1 MKKNTSYRDQ
11 LVELSKLYKVDEVK
25 NYIKSKK
32 NLTVSQIELIL
43 LKNKIR
49 LPEQGYNKKKI
60 ALIKFKEQVIT
71 NIVLTACLLVFVI
84 SLISVRPYIKTVTNE
99 MKFTYVAKEYKSNFK
114 SNKFPKNL
122 DTQNDDNKQLEHAVS
137 LDTQITLNLF
147 ENLKYDLKKIRQG
160 QPVKPIYLSQL
171 PKDLSQL
178 TSAKKKKDTFI
189 KIVMPLILDENNKI
203 LENRKKLF
211 KILSKSTNSM
221 GEKRWLKRR
230 FKEYGIK
237 KGDIT
242 ELKVRMDIIPPSIAI
257 AQAAIESG
265 WGTSRFA
272 LEGNAMFGQWT
283 WSKNGI
289 EPTEKSKN
297 QGHKILKFSMLRLS
311 VKAYKNNL
319 NTHHGYKEFREKRA
333 ELRKN
338 NKKISGLKLVNYL
351 HNYAATGK
359 EYTKSLKR
367 TIDQNRLTDF
377 DDAAL
382 MNSGKSLPARES
394 LIL

>member
-1 MKKNTSYRDQ
+1 MKKNISYRDQ
-11 LVELSKLYKVDEVK
+11 LIELSKLYKIDEVK
-25 NYIKSKK
+25 NYIRSKK

-43 LKNKIR
+43 LKSKIR
-49 LPEQGYNKKKI
+49 LPEQSYNKKRI
-60 ALIKFKEQVIT
+60 AEIKFKEQVIT
-71 NIVLTACLLVFVI
+71 NMVLTACLLVFII

-99 MKFTYVAKEYKSNFK
+99 MKFTYVAKEYKSNFE
-114 SNKFPKNL
+114 SNKFPKDLN
-122 DTQNDDNKQLEHAVS
+122 TQDDNKKLENHAVS

-171 PKDLSQL
+171 PKDLNRL
-178 TSAKKKKDTFI
+178 KNVKKKKNTFI
-189 KIVMPLILDENNKI
+189 KIIMPLILDENNKI
-203 LENRKKLF
+203 LENRRKLF
-211 KILSKSTNSM
+211 KILGKSTNSM

-230 FKEYGIK
+230 LKEYGIK

-242 ELKVRMDIIPPSIAI
+242 MLKVRMDIIPPSIAI

-283 WSKNGI
+283 WSKKGI
-289 EPTEKSKN
+289 EPTDKSKN
-297 QGHKILKFSMLRLS
+297 QDHKILRFSMLRSS

-319 NTHHGYKEFREKRA
+319 NTHNGYKEFREKRA

-351 HNYAATGK
+351 YNYAATGK

-367 TIDQNRLTDF
+367 TIDQNGLTDF
-377 DDAAL
+377 DDATL
-382 MNSGKSLPARES
+382 MNSGKSLPARAS

>member
-1 MKKNTSYRDQ
+1 MRKNIPYRDQ
-11 LVELSKLYKVDEVK
+11 LIKLSKLYKIDEVK
-25 NYIKSKK
+25 NYIRSKK
-32 NLTVSQIELIL
+32 NLTISQVELIL

-49 LPEQGYNKKKI
+49 LPEQSYNKKRI
-60 ALIKFKEQVIT
+60 AEINFKEQVIT
-71 NIVLTACLLVFVI
+71 NIALTACLLVFVI
-84 SLISVRPYIKTVTNE
+84 SLVSIRPYIKTLTNE

-114 SNKFPKNL
+114 FNEFPKNL
-122 DTQNDDNKQLEHAVS
+122 NTQDDNKKLENHAVS

-171 PKDLSQL
+171 PKDLDRL
-178 TSAKKKKDTFI
+178 KDTKKKKDTFI
-189 KIVMPLILDENNKI
+189 KIVMPLILDENNRI

-211 KILSKSTNSM
+211 KILGKSTNSM

-283 WSKNGI
+283 WSKKGI

-297 QGHKILKFSMLRLS
+297 QNHKILKFSMLRSS

-319 NTHHGYKEFREKRA
+319 NTHRGYKEFREKRA

-338 NKKISGLKLVNYL
+338 NKKISGLKLVSYL
-351 HNYAATGK
+351 YNYAATGK
-359 EYTKSLKR
+359 NYTKSLKK

-377 DDAAL
+377 DDATL
-382 MNSGKSLPARES
+382 MNSGKSLPARAS

>member
-1 MKKNTSYRDQ
+1 MKKNISYRDQ
-11 LVELSKLYKVDEVK
+11 LIELSKLYKIDEVK
-25 NYIKSKK
+25 NYIRSKK

-49 LPEQGYNKKKI
+49 LPEQSYNKKRI
-60 ALIKFKEQVIT
+60 AEIKFKEQVIT
-71 NIVLTACLLVFVI
+71 NMVLTACFLVFVI
-84 SLISVRPYIKTVTNE
+84 SLISIRPYIKTVTNE
-99 MKFTYVAKEYKSNFK
+99 MKFTYIAKEYKSNFK

-122 DTQNDDNKQLEHAVS
+122 NTQDDNKKLENHAVS

-171 PKDLSQL
+171 PKDLDRL
-178 TSAKKKKDTFI
+178 KNTKKKKDTFI
-189 KIVMPLILDENNKI
+189 KIVIPLILDENNKI
-203 LENRKKLF
+203 LENREKLF
-211 KILSKSTNSM
+211 KILGKSTNSM

-230 FKEYGIK
+230 FKEYEIK

-242 ELKVRMDIIPPSIAI
+242 ELKVRMDIIPTSIAI

-289 EPTEKSKN
+289 ELTEKSKN
-297 QGHKILKFSMLRLS
+297 QDHKILKFSMLRSS

-319 NTHHGYKEFREKRA
+319 NTHNGYKEFRKKRA

-351 HNYAATGK
+351 YNYAATGK
-359 EYTKSLKR
+359 EYIKSLKI
-367 TIDQNRLTDF
+367 TINQNRLTDF
-377 DDAAL
+377 DDATL
-382 MNSGKSLPARES
+382 INSGKSLPDGAS
-394 LIL
+394 LTL

>member
-1 MKKNTSYRDQ
+1 MQKNISYKDQ
-11 LVELSKLYKVDEVK
+11 LIKLSKLYKIDEVK
-25 NYIKSKK
+25 NYIRSKK
-32 NLTVSQIELIL
+32 DLTVSQVELIL

-49 LPEQGYNKKKI
+49 LPEQSYNKKRI
-60 ALIKFKEQVIT
+60 AEIKFKEQVIT
-71 NIVLTACLLVFVI
+71 NIVLTVCLLFFVI
-84 SLISVRPYIKTVTNE
+84 SLISIRPYIKTITNE

-114 SNKFPKNL
+114 SNQFPKDLN
-122 DTQNDDNKQLEHAVS
+122 TQDDNEKLENHAVS

-160 QPVKPIYLSQL
+160 QSVKPIYLSQL
-171 PKDLSQL
+171 PKDLNRL
-178 TSAKKKKDTFI
+178 KNAKKKKDTFI

-211 KILSKSTNSM
+211 KILNKSTNSM

-297 QGHKILKFSMLRLS
+297 QNHKILKFSMLRSS

-319 NTHHGYKEFREKRA
+319 NTHNGYKEFREKRA

-351 HNYAATGK
+351 YNYAATGK
-359 EYTKSLKR
+359 EYIKILKR

-377 DDAAL
+377 DDATL
-382 MNSGKSLPARES
+382 MNSGKSLPARAS

>member
-1 MKKNTSYRDQ
+1 MKKNISYSEQ
-11 LVELSKLYKVDEVK
+11 LIELSKLYKIDEVK
-25 NYIKSKK
+25 NYIRSKK
-32 NLTVSQIELIL
+32 NLTVSQIELII

-49 LPEQGYNKKKI
+49 LPEQSYNKKRI
-60 ALIKFKEQVIT
+60 AEIKFKEQVIT
-71 NIVLTACLLVFVI
+71 NMVLTACFLVFVI
-84 SLISVRPYIKTVTNE
+84 SLIGIRPYIKTVTSE
-99 MKFTYVAKEYKSNFK
+99 MKSTYIAKEYKSNFK

-122 DTQNDDNKQLEHAVS
+122 NTQDDNKKLENQAVS

-171 PKDLSQL
+171 PKDLDRL
-178 TSAKKKKDTFI
+178 KNTKKKKDTFI
-189 KIVMPLILDENNKI
+189 KIVIPLILDENNKI

-211 KILSKSTNSM
+211 KILGKSTNSM
-221 GEKRWLKRR
+221 REKRWLKRR

-237 KGDIT
+237 KQDIT
-242 ELKVRMDIIPPSIAI
+242 ELKVRMDIIPASIAI
-257 AQAAIESG
+257 AQAAKESG

-297 QGHKILKFSMLRLS
+297 QDHKILKFSMLRSS

-319 NTHHGYKEFREKRA
+319 NTHRGYREFREKRA

-359 EYTKSLKR
+359 NYTRILKKI
-367 TIDQNRLTDF
+367 IDQNELTDF
-377 DDAAL
+377 DDATL
-382 MNSGKSLPARES
+382 INSDKSKAS

>member
-1 MKKNTSYRDQ
+1 MKKNIPYRDQ
-11 LVELSKLYKVDEVK
+11 LIKLSKLYKIDEVK

-32 NLTVSQIELIL
+32 NLTVSQVELIL

-49 LPEQGYNKKKI
+49 LPEQSYNKKKI
-60 ALIKFKEQVIT
+60 AEIKFKEQIIT
-71 NIVLTACLLVFVI
+71 NIVLTACFLIFII
-84 SLISVRPYIKTVTNE
+84 SLISVRPYIKTVTDE
-99 MKFTYVAKEYKSNFK
+99 IKFTYVAKEYKSNFK
-114 SNKFPKNL
+114 SNKFPKDLN
-122 DTQNDDNKQLEHAVS
+122 TQDDNKKLENHAVS

-147 ENLKYDLKKIRQG
+147 ENLKYDLKRIRQG

-171 PKDLSQL
+171 PKDLNRL
-178 TSAKKKKDTFI
+178 KNVKKKKDTFI

-211 KILSKSTNSM
+211 KILNKSTNSM

-242 ELKVRMDIIPPSIAI
+242 ELKVRMDIIPASIAI

-297 QGHKILKFSMLRLS
+297 QDHKILKFSMLRSS

-319 NTHHGYKEFREKRA
+319 NTHNGYKEFREKRA

-351 HNYAATGK
+351 YNYAGTGK
-359 EYTKSLKR
+359 EYIEILKR
-367 TIDQNRLTDF
+367 AIDQNGLTDF
-377 DDAAL
+377 DDAIL
-382 MNSGKSLPARES
+382 MNSGKSLPGRAS

>member
-1 MKKNTSYRDQ
+1 MKKNISYREQ
-11 LVELSKLYKVDEVK
+11 LIKLSKLYKIDEVK
-25 NYIKSKK
+25 NYIRSKK

-60 ALIKFKEQVIT
+60 AEIKFKEQVIT
-71 NIVLTACLLVFVI
+71 NIVLTACFLIFVI
-84 SLISVRPYIKTVTNE
+84 SLISVRPYIKTVTDE
-99 MKFTYVAKEYKSNFK
+99 MKFTYVAKEYKSNFE
-114 SNKFPKNL
+114 SNKFPKDLNTQ
-122 DTQNDDNKQLEHAVS
+122 DTNKESENYAVS

-171 PKDLSQL
+171 PKDLNQL
-178 TSAKKKKDTFI
+178 KNTKKKKDTFI
-189 KIVMPLILDENNKI
+189 KIIMPLILDENNKI
-203 LENRKKLF
+203 LENRRKLF
-211 KILSKSTNSM
+211 KILGKSTNSM

-242 ELKVRMDIIPPSIAI
+242 ALKVRMDIIPPSIAI

-289 EPTEKSKN
+289 EPTDKSKN
-297 QGHKILKFSMLRLS
+297 QGHKILKFSMLRSS

-319 NTHHGYKEFREKRA
+319 NTHNGYKEFREKRA

-351 HNYAATGK
+351 YNYAAIGK
-359 EYTKSLKR
+359 EYIKILKKA
-367 TIDQNRLTDF
+367 IDQNGLTDF
-377 DDAAL
+377 DDAIL
-382 MNSGKSLPARES
+382 MNSGKSLPARAS

>member
-1 MKKNTSYRDQ
+1 MRKNNPYRDQ
-11 LVELSKLYKVDEVK
+11 LIKLSKLYKIDEVK
-25 NYIKSKK
+25 NYIRSKK
-32 NLTVSQIELIL
+32 NLTVSQVELIL

-49 LPEQGYNKKKI
+49 LPEQSYNKKRI
-60 ALIKFKEQVIT
+60 AEIKFKEQVIT

-84 SLISVRPYIKTVTNE
+84 SLISIRPYIKTVTNE

-114 SNKFPKNL
+114 SNKFPKDLN
-122 DTQNDDNKQLEHAVS
+122 TQDDNKKLENHAVS

-171 PKDLSQL
+171 PKDLDRL
-178 TSAKKKKDTFI
+178 KNTKTKKNTFI

-211 KILSKSTNSM
+211 KILGKSTNSM

-230 FKEYGIK
+230 FKEYEIK

-297 QGHKILKFSMLRLS
+297 QDHKILKFSMLRSS

-319 NTHHGYKEFREKRA
+319 NTHNGYKEFREKRA

-338 NKKISGLKLVNYL
+338 NKKISGLKLVSYL
-351 HNYAATGK
+351 YNYAATGK
-359 EYTKSLKR
+359 EYIKILKR
-367 TIDQNRLTDF
+367 AIDQNRLTDF
-377 DDAAL
+377 DNATL
-382 MNSGKSLPARES
+382 MNSGNSLSDEV

>member
-1 MKKNTSYRDQ
+1 MKKNIPYRDQ
-11 LVELSKLYKVDEVK
+11 LIKLSKLYKVDEVK
-25 NYIKSKK
+25 NYIRSKK

-49 LPEQGYNKKKI
+49 LPELSYNKKKI
-60 ALIKFKEQVIT
+60 AEIKFKDLVIT
-71 NIVLTACLLVFVI
+71 NVVLTACLLVFVI
-84 SLISVRPYIKTVTNE
+84 SLISIRPYIKTLTNE

-114 SNKFPKNL
+114 SNKFSENL
-122 DTQNDDNKQLEHAVS
+122 NTQDDNKKLENHTVS

-147 ENLKYDLKKIRQG
+147 EDLKYDLKKIRQG

-171 PKDLSQL
+171 PKDLNRL
-178 TSAKKKKDTFI
+178 KNTKKKKDTFI
-189 KIVMPLILDENNKI
+189 KIIMPLILDENNKI
-203 LENRKKLF
+203 LENRRKLF
-211 KILSKSTNSM
+211 KILGKSTNSM

-230 FKEYGIK
+230 FKEYRIK

-257 AQAAIESG
+257 VQAAIESG

-289 EPTEKSKN
+289 EPTEKNKN
-297 QGHKILKFSMLRLS
+297 QNHKILKFSMLRSS

-338 NKKISGLKLVNYL
+338 NKKISGLKLVSYL
-351 HNYAATGK
+351 YNYAATGK
-359 EYTKSLKR
+359 EYIKILKR
-367 TIDQNRLTDF
+367 AIDQNKLTDF
-377 DDAAL
+377 DDATL
-382 MNSGKSLPARES
+382 MNSGNSLPTRTS

>member
-1 MKKNTSYRDQ
+1 MKKNISYREQ
-11 LVELSKLYKVDEVK
+11 LIKLSKLYKIDEVK
-25 NYIKSKK
+25 NYIRSKK
-32 NLTVSQIELIL
+32 NLTVSQVELIL

-49 LPEQGYNKKKI
+49 LPEQSYNKKRI
-60 ALIKFKEQVIT
+60 AEIKFKEQVIT

-84 SLISVRPYIKTVTNE
+84 SLISIRPYIKTVTNE

-114 SNKFPKNL
+114 SNKFPKDLN
-122 DTQNDDNKQLEHAVS
+122 TQDDNKKSENYEVS

-147 ENLKYDLKKIRQG
+147 ENLKYDLNKIREG

-171 PKDLSQL
+171 PKDLDRL
-178 TSAKKKKDTFI
+178 KNTKTKKDTFI

-211 KILSKSTNSM
+211 KILGKSTNSM

-230 FKEYGIK
+230 FKEYRIK
-237 KGDIT
+237 KEDIT
-242 ELKVRMDIIPPSIAI
+242 ELKVRMDIIPASIAI
-257 AQAAIESG
+257 AQAAKESG

-297 QGHKILKFSMLRLS
+297 QDHKILKFSMLRSS

-319 NTHHGYKEFREKRA
+319 NTHNGYKKFREKRA

-351 HNYAATGK
+351 YNYAATGK
-359 EYTKSLKR
+359 EYTKSLKK
-367 TIDQNRLTDF
+367 TIDQNKVTDF
-377 DDAAL
+377 DDAPL
-382 MNSGKSLPARES
+382 MNSGKSLPDRAS

>member
-230 FKEYGIK
+230 FKEYEIK

-289 EPTEKSKN
+289 EPTDKSKN
-297 QGHKILKFSMLRLS
+297 KDHKILKFSMLRLS

-319 NTHHGYKEFREKRA
+319 NTHNGYKEFREKRA

-359 EYTKSLKR
+359 EYIKSLKK
-367 TIDQNRLTDF
+367 TINQNRLTDF
-377 DDAAL
+377 DDATL
-382 MNSGKSLPARES
+382 MNSGKSLPARAS

>member
-11 LVELSKLYKVDEVK
+11 LVELSKLYKIDEIK

-49 LPEQGYNKKKI
+49 LPELSYNKKKI
-60 ALIKFKEQVIT
+60 AEIKFKDLVIT
-71 NIVLTACLLVFVI
+71 NVVLTACLLVFVI
-84 SLISVRPYIKTVTNE
+84 SLISIRPYIKTVTNE

-114 SNKFPKNL
+114 SNKFPKDLN
-122 DTQNDDNKQLEHAVS
+122 TQDDNKKLENHAVS

-171 PKDLSQL
+171 PKDLDRL
-178 TSAKKKKDTFI
+178 KNTKKKKDTFI
-189 KIVMPLILDENNKI
+189 KIIMPLILDENNKI
-203 LENRKKLF
+203 LENRRKLF
-211 KILSKSTNSM
+211 KILGKSTNSM

-283 WSKNGI
+283 WSKKGI
-289 EPTEKSKN
+289 EPTDKSKN
-297 QGHKILKFSMLRLS
+297 QNHKILKFSMLRSS

-319 NTHHGYKEFREKRA
+319 NTHNGYKEFREKRA

-338 NKKISGLKLVNYL
+338 NKKISGLKLVSYL
-351 HNYAATGK
+351 YNYAATGK
-359 EYTKSLKR
+359 EYIKILKR
-367 TIDQNRLTDF
+367 AIDQNGLTDF
-377 DDAAL
+377 DDAIL
-382 MNSGKSLPARES
+382 MNSGKSLPARAS

>member
-1 MKKNTSYRDQ
+1 MKKNISYRDQ
-11 LVELSKLYKVDEVK
+11 LIKLSKLYQIDEVK
-25 NYIKSKK
+25 NYIRSKK
-32 NLTVSQIELIL
+32 NLTVSQVELIL

-49 LPEQGYNKKKI
+49 LPEQSYNKKRI
-60 ALIKFKEQVIT
+60 AEIKFKEQVIT
-71 NIVLTACLLVFVI
+71 NMVLTACFLVFVI
-84 SLISVRPYIKTVTNE
+84 SLISIRPYIKTVTNE
-99 MKFTYVAKEYKSNFK
+99 MKFTYVAKEYKSNLK

-122 DTQNDDNKQLEHAVS
+122 NTQDDNKNLENHAVS

-147 ENLKYDLKKIRQG
+147 ENLKYDLEKIRQG

-171 PKDLSQL
+171 PKDLKQL
-178 TSAKKKKDTFI
+178 KSAKKKKDTFI
-189 KIVMPLILDENNKI
+189 KIVIPLILDENNKI

-211 KILSKSTNSM
+211 KILGKSTNSM

-237 KGDIT
+237 KEDIT
-242 ELKVRMDIIPPSIAI
+242 QLKVRMDIIPPSIAI

-289 EPTEKSKN
+289 EPTDKSKN
-297 QGHKILKFSMLRLS
+297 QDHKILRFSMLRSS

-319 NTHHGYKEFREKRA
+319 NTHNAYKEFRKKRA

-338 NKKISGLKLVNYL
+338 NKKISGLKLVSYL
-351 HNYAATGK
+351 YNYAATGK
-359 EYTKSLKR
+359 EYIKSLKKA
-367 TIDQNRLTDF
+367 IDQNGLTDF
-377 DDAAL
+377 DDATL

-394 LIL
+394 LVL

>member
-1 MKKNTSYRDQ
+1 MKKNVSYRDR
-11 LVELSKLYKVDEVK
+11 LIELSKLYRIDEVK

-43 LKNKIR
+43 FKNKIR
-49 LPEQGYNKKKI
+49 LPEQSYNKKKI
-60 ALIKFKEQVIT
+60 AEIKFKEQVIT
-71 NIVLTACLLVFVI
+71 NMVLTVCFLVFVI
-84 SLISVRPYIKTVTNE
+84 SLIGIRPYIKTVTNE
-99 MKFTYVAKEYKSNFK
+99 MKFTYIAKEYKSNFK
-114 SNKFPKNL
+114 SNKFPENL
-122 DTQNDDNKQLEHAVS
+122 NTQDGNKKSESHAVS

-171 PKDLSQL
+171 PKDLNQL
-178 TSAKKKKDTFI
+178 KNAKKKKNTFI
-189 KIVMPLILDENNKI
+189 KIDMPLILDENNKI

-242 ELKVRMDIIPPSIAI
+242 ELKVRMDIIPASIAI
-257 AQAAIESG
+257 AQAAKESG

-289 EPTEKSKN
+289 EPTDKSKN
-297 QGHKILKFSMLRLS
+297 QDHKVLKFSMLRSS

-319 NTHHGYKEFREKRA
+319 NTHRGYREFREKRA

-359 EYTKSLKR
+359 NYIKILKR
-367 TIDQNRLTDF
+367 TIDQNGLTDF

-382 MNSGKSLPARES
+382 MNSGKSLPDRTS

>member
-1 MKKNTSYRDQ
+1 MKKNISYREQ
-11 LVELSKLYKVDEVK
+11 LIELSKLYKVDEVK
-25 NYIKSKK
+25 NYIKAKK
-32 NLTVSQIELIL
+32 NLTLSQIELVL

-49 LPEQGYNKKKI
+49 LPEQSYNRKKI
-60 ALIKFKEQVIT
+60 AEIKFKERVIT
-71 NIVLTACLLVFVI
+71 NIVLTACFLVFVI
-84 SLISVRPYIKTVTNE
+84 SLVGIRPYIKTITNE

-114 SNKFPKNL
+114 SNKFPEDLN
-122 DTQNDDNKQLEHAVS
+122 TQDDNKKLENHAVS

-171 PKDLSQL
+171 PKDLDRL
-178 TSAKKKKDTFI
+178 KNTKKKKNTFI

-242 ELKVRMDIIPPSIAI
+242 ELKVRMDIIPASIAI
-257 AQAAIESG
+257 AQAAKESG

-289 EPTEKSKN
+289 EPTEKSEN
-297 QGHKILKFSMLRLS
+297 QDHKILKFSMLRSS

-319 NTHHGYKEFREKRA
+319 NTHRGYREFREKRA

-359 EYTKSLKR
+359 NYTKILQK
-367 TIDQNRLTDF
+367 IIEQNRLTDF
-377 DDAAL
+377 DDATL
-382 MNSGKSLPARES
+382 INSDKSKAS

>member
-1 MKKNTSYRDQ
+1 MRKNIPYRDQ
-11 LVELSKLYKVDEVK
+11 LIKLSKLYKIDEVK
-25 NYIKSKK
+25 SYIRSKK
-32 NLTVSQIELIL
+32 NLTVSQVELIL
-43 LKNKIR
+43 LKNKVR
-49 LPEQGYNKKKI
+49 LPEQSYNKKKI
-60 ALIKFKEQVIT
+60 AEIKFKEQVIT
-71 NIVLTACLLVFVI
+71 NIVLTACLLAFVI
-84 SLISVRPYIKTVTNE
+84 SLISIRPYIKTVTNE
-99 MKFTYVAKEYKSNFK
+99 MKFTYVAKEYKSNLK
-114 SNKFPKNL
+114 SNKFSKDLN
-122 DTQNDDNKQLEHAVS
+122 TQDDNKKLENHAVS

-171 PKDLSQL
+171 PKDLNQL
-178 TSAKKKKDTFI
+178 KSTKKKKNTFI
-189 KIVMPLILDENNKI
+189 KIIMPLILDENNKI
-203 LENRKKLF
+203 LENRRKLF
-211 KILSKSTNSM
+211 KILGKSTNSM

-289 EPTEKSKN
+289 EPTDKSKN
-297 QGHKILKFSMLRLS
+297 QDHKVLKFSMLRSS
-311 VKAYKNNL
+311 VRAYKNNL
-319 NTHHGYKEFREKRA
+319 NTHNGYKEFREKRA

-351 HNYAATGK
+351 YNYAAIGK
-359 EYTKSLKR
+359 EYIKILKR
-367 TIDQNRLTDF
+367 AIDQNGLTDF
-377 DDAAL
+377 DDAIL
-382 MNSGKSLPARES
+382 MNSGKSLPARAS

>member
-1 MKKNTSYRDQ
+1 MQKNISYKDQ
-11 LVELSKLYKVDEVK
+11 LIKLSKLYKIDEVK
-25 NYIKSKK
+25 NYIRSKK
-32 NLTVSQIELIL
+32 DLTVSQVELIL

-49 LPEQGYNKKKI
+49 LPEQSYNKKRI
-60 ALIKFKEQVIT
+60 AEIKFKEQVIT
-71 NIVLTACLLVFVI
+71 NIVLTVCLLFFVI
-84 SLISVRPYIKTVTNE
+84 SLISIRPYIKTITNE

-114 SNKFPKNL
+114 SNQFPKDLN
-122 DTQNDDNKQLEHAVS
+122 TQDDNEKLENHAVS

-160 QPVKPIYLSQL
+160 QSVKPIYLSQL
-171 PKDLSQL
+171 PKDLNRL
-178 TSAKKKKDTFI
+178 KNAKKKKDTFI

-211 KILSKSTNSM
+211 KILNKSTNSM

-289 EPTEKSKN
+289 EPTDKSKN
-297 QGHKILKFSMLRLS
+297 QDHKILKFSMLRSS

-319 NTHHGYKEFREKRA
+319 NTHNAYKEFREKRA

-338 NKKISGLKLVNYL
+338 NKKISGLKLVSYL
-351 HNYAATGK
+351 YNYAANGK
-359 EYTKSLKR
+359 KYIKILKMA
-367 TIDQNRLTDF
+367 IDQNGLADF
-377 DDAAL
+377 DDATL
-382 MNSGKSLPARES
+382 MNSGKSLPDRSS